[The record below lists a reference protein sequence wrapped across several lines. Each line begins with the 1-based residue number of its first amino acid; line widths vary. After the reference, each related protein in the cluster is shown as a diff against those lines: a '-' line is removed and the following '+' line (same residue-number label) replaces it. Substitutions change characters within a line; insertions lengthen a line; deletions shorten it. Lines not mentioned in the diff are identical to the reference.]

1 METRANN
8 ASLGGMPPIHPA
20 LSMQQTFAL
29 LAESQ
34 SVQNL
39 MRDAVAAIGSLR
51 HPTLHNDAIFTLGSI
66 GVEKLAKIMLGCAEL
81 EISGQWPSQAAMKAW
96 GHDIDGL
103 VEKLFAQAEE
113 NQPAALATGYAVS
126 LIARIRASTML
137 PLLFATLS
145 RYGRSG
151 RFHYLDILATDSRGQ
166 FDPPADYWERLE
178 QQTVDILD
186 GYRGG
191 TSEEFEAQLSRV
203 SATIANELDVWWFAM
218 HRLGVQGCF
227 GELGKKMGWEIWEY
241 GRPDPLRR

>member
-1 METRANN
+1 
-8 ASLGGMPPIHPA
+8 
-20 LSMQQTFAL
+20 MQQTFAL

-39 MRDAVAAIGSLR
+39 MRDAVAAIASLR
-51 HPTLHNDAIFTLGSI
+51 HPLLQSDAIFTLGSI

-81 EISGQWPSQAAMKAW
+81 EISGQWPSQSTMKAW

-103 VEKLFAQAEE
+103 VEKLFTQAEE
-113 NQPAALATGYAVS
+113 NQPAAVATGYAAT
-126 LIARIRASTML
+126 LIGRIRESTML

-151 RFHYLDILATDSRGQ
+151 RFHYLDILATDNRSP

-178 QQTVDILD
+178 QEAVDSLG
-186 GYRGG
+186 GYRAGS
-191 TSEEFEAQLSRV
+191 SEEFDALLGRV